1 MGIRLLVLDAITF
14 EMDMIMLQNER
25 LYGICKSYQR
35 ERFQFYLLNSVHREN
50 TRLSDKS
57 KLLIHDY
64 GHAITLQK
72 QTIIGCEYRYQ
83 CLWNQYVS

>member
-14 EMDMIMLQNER
+14 EMDMIMFQNGR
-25 LYGICKSYQR
+25 LNG
-35 ERFQFYLLNSVHREN
+35 FQFHLLHSVNRENPKLLNQSIP
-50 TRLSDKS
+50 
-57 KLLIHDY
+57 LIHDY
-64 GHAITLQK
+64 RHAITLQK

>member
-1 MGIRLLVLDAITF
+1 MRIRLLVLDAITF

-50 TRLSDKS
+50 PKLSNES